1 MNRAAS
7 LLLLLLLTLPA
18 CAPPNTPGTS
28 GNDWL
33 TVEQTF
39 RDNVV
44 LIERVSYRSAN
55 GLRVNGQ
62 VCRTTIP
69 GRRPVVVVNHGGFAG
84 LGGEWNGGLCKTLAQ
99 AGAVVVESSYRGEDG
114 SEGSVEFCL
123 GEVDDVLAMLQV
135 ALAQSYAD
143 RERVSM
149 LGLSHGGCIT
159 LRALQRGAPVQT
171 AADVFGPTEAVSLVQ
186 FWQARIAAGDPNS
199 TAYRDLLQQVQT
211 ATGGPPQ
218 SVPAAYA
225 TRSPVSFVS
234 ELNAWPGTL
243 LIAHGTDDPLVPLSQ
258 SCLLASRMS
267 DVRAW
272 YRDATRPLAGP
283 PPGCNASGITWR
295 TEALPAPGWPDRRYF
310 MVYRGAGHDLGS
322 ATASG
327 MLADLLSFL
336 TARGT

>member
-1 MNRAAS
+1 MNRAAAG
-7 LLLLLLLTLPA
+7 LLVLTLA
-18 CAPPNTPGTS
+18 SCALPDTPGPS
-28 GNDWL
+28 GDGWL

-44 LIERVSYRSAN
+44 LIERVSYRSSN

-69 GRRPVVVVNHGGFAG
+69 GRRPLVVVNHGGFEG

-99 AGAVVVESSYRGEDG
+99 AGAVVIESSYRGEDG

-171 AADVFGPTEAVSLVQ
+171 AVDVFGPTEAVSLVQ

-199 TAYRDLLQQVQT
+199 NEYRALLQQVQ
-211 ATGGPPQ
+211 AAAGGPPQ

-225 TRSPVSFVS
+225 ARSPVSFVA

-243 LIAHGTDDPLVPLSQ
+243 LMAHGTDDRLVPLAQ

-272 YRDATRPLAGP
+272 YRDASGPLAGP
-283 PPGCNASGITWR
+283 PPGCNASGIAWR
-295 TEALPAPGWPDRRYF
+295 TDALPAPGWPDRRYF

-322 ATASG
+322 ATGSG
-327 MLADLLSFL
+327 MLADILSFL
-336 TARGT
+336 AARGT